1 MVQTK
6 NGLIADSELQVID
19 HIQEDEKARYIA
31 TEWYHNGELVRR
43 DAWVNLKQGL
53 SMEGA
58 QNNG

>member
-1 MVQTK
+1 MVQTTK
-6 NGLIADSELQVID
+6 GLIEDSKLKVID

-31 TEWYHNGELVRR
+31 TEWYLDGELVRR